1 MHQLI
6 NYVRHSMTC
15 ELALM
20 CVINPFFNVNDATAA
35 TNLFTC
41 AIPFATDAYTI
52 ILIKVGFPKFS
63 LI

>member
-1 MHQLI
+1 MYHLI
-6 NYVRHSMTC
+6 NHARRSMTC
-15 ELALM
+15 ELVLM
-20 CVINPFFNVNDATAA
+20 CVIDPFFNVNDATAA